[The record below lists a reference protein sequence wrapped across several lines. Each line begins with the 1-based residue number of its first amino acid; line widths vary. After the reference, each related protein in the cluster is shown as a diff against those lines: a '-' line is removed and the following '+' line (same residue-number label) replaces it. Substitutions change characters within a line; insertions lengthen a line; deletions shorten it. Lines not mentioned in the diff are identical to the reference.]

1 MSFLRGIVD
10 PRDNPLEMSYYSP
23 PYVAYPGLT
32 SAPPASMFYPEG
44 PAPAAGGARLY
55 HEDAYSDTKVSTTST
70 SSATYERHTYR
81 EKPAAD
87 VPARGGAPPGLP
99 PTSAAPG
106 LSLTEGG
113 STTDYGPISFNTAR
127 AAAPVAVPVHVHH
140 GQQFQLPPGA
150 SFQPPGSSSFQ
161 HQNYYSPGYNYGYN
175 YPALHNSHAHP
186 LSVPPHVLAALYQ
199 QGRLVVAGAGAGH
212 HATPGPVHRNLPRRE
227 RFFVKRGGGTTEEE
241 VITSQKFLGT
251 FRVGIPHAH
260 AFAAARR
267 IIGPG
272 GRNMKLIASMI
283 LGGKVRLRGEG
294 FQGKDLQHPLQLNIS
309 CPTREGYV
317 IAKALVSKLL
327 KQLVQEFH
335 ETTLGKEAAVM
346 RGSDHP
352 MNPELPEN
360 WAHQFMQG
368 YYNQMVD
375 QTVFVTALPTSES
388 EHETTSESQT
398 ASSDK
403 GSSSN
408 KTSASGGTSSA
419 VFLEK
424 IKMIDAL
431 RGTTAR
437 NQQGHAEVST
447 SADENTES
455 TPATVLEGLS
465 SAPGVVV
472 AAAC

>member
-1 MSFLRGIVD
+1 
-10 PRDNPLEMSYYSP
+10 MSYYSP

-32 SAPPASMFYPEG
+32 SAPPPASMFYPEG

-87 VPARGGAPPGLP
+87 APARGGAPPGLP

-113 STTDYGPISFNTAR
+113 SATDYGPISFNTAR
-127 AAAPVAVPVHVHH
+127 AAAPTTVPVHH

-150 SFQPPGSSSFQ
+150 SFPPPGSSSF
-161 HQNYYSPGYNYGYN
+161 HDQNYYASGGYNYGYN
-175 YPALHNSHAHP
+175 YPAPHSHAHP

-199 QGRLVVAGAGAGH
+199 QGRLLVAGAGPQ
-212 HATPGPVHRNLPRRE
+212 ATPGPVHRSCTQQESSGAIAHDRAVQQAAPAGAAQAHFVPHFAPGFPYPAPASAGTTAPPVGLGGTPVAGTTAASGAPNQARADLPRRE

-294 FQGKDLQHPLQLNIS
+294 FQ
-309 CPTREGYV
+309 
-317 IAKALVSKLL
+317 
-327 KQLVQEFH
+327 
-335 ETTLGKEAAVM
+335 
-346 RGSDHP
+346 
-352 MNPELPEN
+352 
-360 WAHQFMQG
+360 
-368 YYNQMVD
+368 
-375 QTVFVTALPTSES
+375 
-388 EHETTSESQT
+388 
-398 ASSDK
+398 
-403 GSSSN
+403 
-408 KTSASGGTSSA
+408 
-419 VFLEK
+419 
-424 IKMIDAL
+424 
-431 RGTTAR
+431 
-437 NQQGHAEVST
+437 
-447 SADENTES
+447 
-455 TPATVLEGLS
+455 VLIY
-465 SAPGVVV
+465 
-472 AAAC
+472 